1 MVSNMKIMVANPNS
15 NKELTDVLME
25 SARKNITDA
34 SIELIPFT
42 NPLGSKHIDSVFGDY
57 QSVWPF
63 VRAVLKEIETV
74 KPDALVLAGFG
85 NFGMFALKEA
95 LSIPVIPI
103 AEASQM
109 IAPMLGHR
117 YSILTVFNQNIPY
130 QEDLT
135 RLLGIESRLASVRGI
150 EMNTDIVET
159 TDSTRN
165 DLEYTIGKL
174 IEEDGAEVVVLG
186 GARFAPYADS
196 LSETFNIPVIDPV
209 AIAVQMAVMFVESGL
224 SQSKIRKFN
233 YPPQPIADYFVG
245 KEKEGE

>member
-1 MVSNMKIMVANPNS
+1 MKIMVANPNS

-25 SARKNITDA
+25 SARRDIRD
-34 SIELIPFT
+34 SSVELIPFT

-57 QSVWPF
+57 QSVWSF
-63 VRAVLKEIETV
+63 VREILKEIDEV
-74 KPDALVLAGFG
+74 KPDAVVLAGFG

-117 YSILTVFNQNIPY
+117 YSVLTVFNQNIPY

-135 RLLGIESRLASVRGI
+135 RLFGIESRLASVRGI

-159 TDSTRN
+159 TDTTKAS
-165 DLEYTIGKL
+165 LEYTVDKL
-174 IEEDGAEVVVLG
+174 IHEDGAEVVVLG
-186 GARFAPYADS
+186 GARFAPYAQM
-196 LSETFNIPVIDPV
+196 LSDKFNIPVIDPV
-209 AIAVQMAVMFVESGL
+209 AVSVKLAILFVESGL

-233 YPPQPIADYFVG
+233 QPPQPLVNYFVG
-245 KEKEGE
+245 KEGE